1 MEFELIRTGSAGY
14 MVNLAGRLLV
24 REIDEALSEHGLSSA
39 HMPVFFALAGDNAA
53 MTQRDLARQAQ
64 VEQPTMA
71 STLARME
78 RDGLIVRIPNPADGR
93 SELVSLSELGRS
105 KVAALRDCAARV
117 NGRATAG
124 FTDDERQ
131 ALLALLA
138 RLVGNLTRD

>member
-1 MEFELIRTGSAGY
+1 MEFELTRSGSAGY

-39 HMPVFFALAGDNAA
+39 HMPVFLALGGGNAA

-78 RDGLIVRIPNPADGR
+78 RDGLIVRMPNPADGR
-93 SELVSLSELGRS
+93 SELVSLSERGRS
-105 KVAALRDCAARV
+105 RFSALRDCATRV

-124 FTDDERQ
+124 FTDEERQ
-131 ALLALLA
+131 ALLGLLA
-138 RLVGNLTRD
+138 RLVDNLTRD

>member
-1 MEFELIRTGSAGY
+1 MENELTRSASTGY

-24 REIDEALSEHGLSSA
+24 REIDESLSEHGLSSA
-39 HMPVFFALAGDNAA
+39 HMPVFLALGGDAS

-71 STLARME
+71 STLSRME
-78 RDGLIVRIPNPADGR
+78 RDGLIVKTPNPADGR

-105 KVAALRDCAARV
+105 KFAALRACATRV

-124 FTDDERQ
+124 FTDEERQ
-131 ALLALLA
+131 ALLGLLA
-138 RLVGNLTRD
+138 RLVDNLTRD

>member
-1 MEFELIRTGSAGY
+1 MEIELSRASSAGY

-39 HMPVFFALAGDNAA
+39 HMPVFLALGGGNAA

-71 STLARME
+71 STLARMD
-78 RDGLIVRIPNPADGR
+78 RDGLIVRMPNPADGR

-105 KVAALRDCAARV
+105 KVAALRDCATKV

-124 FTDDERQ
+124 FTDEERQ
-131 ALLALLA
+131 ALLSLLA